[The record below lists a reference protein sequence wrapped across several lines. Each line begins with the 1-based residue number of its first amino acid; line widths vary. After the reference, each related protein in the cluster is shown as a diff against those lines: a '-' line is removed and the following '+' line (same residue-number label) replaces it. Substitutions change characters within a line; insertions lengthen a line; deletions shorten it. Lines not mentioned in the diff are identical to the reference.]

1 MRSVVGGL
9 SSRCRRRRLLRRRR
23 ATGALEFDFVD
34 TCSRH
39 CGFSFR
45 NSAGRVR
52 EHTRSRRVQ
61 SGGV

>member
-1 MRSVVGGL
+1 VRGVVGGS
-9 SSRCRRRRLLRRRR
+9 SSRCRRRLRRRR
-23 ATGALEFDFVD
+23 STGALEFDFVD
-34 TCSRH
+34 SSSRH